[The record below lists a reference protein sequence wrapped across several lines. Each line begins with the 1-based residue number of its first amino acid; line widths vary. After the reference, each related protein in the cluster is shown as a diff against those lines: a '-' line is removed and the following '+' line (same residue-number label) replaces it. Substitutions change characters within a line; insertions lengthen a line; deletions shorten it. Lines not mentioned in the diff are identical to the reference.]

1 MDHAPGPII
10 AAEPASVAKTIGTQ
24 GSLICVKATQISIMP
39 ITVPMIGVQRPMR
52 RNIPAQLAII
62 CGVTDIEKDV
72 PVRSMIPKRISNIA
86 VTMR

>member
-1 MDHAPGPII
+1 
-10 AAEPASVAKTIGTQ
+10 
-24 GSLICVKATQISIMP
+24 
-39 ITVPMIGVQRPMR
+39 MR